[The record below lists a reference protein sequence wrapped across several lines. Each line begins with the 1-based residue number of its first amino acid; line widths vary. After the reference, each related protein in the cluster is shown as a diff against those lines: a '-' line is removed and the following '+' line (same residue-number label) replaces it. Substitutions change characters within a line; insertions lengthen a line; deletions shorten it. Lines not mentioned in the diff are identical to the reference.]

1 MKMCP
6 PPVLIKNLALLGFS
20 GSVVLATNPAQ
31 ALNLINNG
39 SFENS
44 SLGSGFNFVTLS
56 AGSTAINDWTVT
68 SGSIDYINQEW
79 QASDGGFSLDLS
91 GKVNDAGSIAQT
103 FATTL
108 GNQYLVSFDLA
119 GNLDPSPRV
128 KTLRLSAG
136 GSSQDFTFDVT
147 GKTVTDMGWSS
158 QNFSFVASGNST
170 TLSFTSLN
178 NSGAGPALDNI
189 VVTAVPWETDA
200 LPVVGST
207 ILFGFGVWRK
217 SKPSQKRDKDL

>member
-1 MKMCP
+1 MKTFP
-6 PPVLIKNLALLGFS
+6 ITLFQSVALTGFS
-20 GSVVLATNPAQ
+20 ASVLLATTPAQ
-31 ALNLINNG
+31 AINLINNG

-68 SGSIDYINQEW
+68 NGSIDYINQEW

-91 GKVNDAGSIAQT
+91 GSVGDAGSIAQT

-147 GKTVTDMGWSS
+147 GKTPVNMGWSP
-158 QNFSFVASGNST
+158 QNFNFVASGNST

-178 NSGAGPALDNI
+178 NSGAGPALDNV

-200 LPVVGST
+200 LSVVGST
-207 ILFGFGVWRK
+207 VLFGFGLWCK
-217 SKPSQKRDKDL
+217 NKLSQKRSKDL

>member
-1 MKMCP
+1 MS

-20 GSVVLATNPAQ
+20 ASVVLATNPAQ
-31 ALNLINNG
+31 AVNLINNG

-44 SLGSGFNFVTLS
+44 SLGSGFGYLPLY

-68 SGSIDYINQEW
+68 SATIDYIYGQW
-79 QASDGGFSLDLS
+79 QASNGNFSLDLS
-91 GKVNDAGSIAQT
+91 GNGGPAGAGIIAQT
-103 FATTL
+103 FATTQ
-108 GNQYLVSFDLA
+108 GNQYLVGFDLA
-119 GNLDPSPRV
+119 GNPEGGPTV
-128 KTLRLSAG
+128 KTLRVSAG
-136 GSSQDFTFDVT
+136 GSSQDFTFDIT
-147 GKTVTDMGWSS
+147 GKTTTNMGWSP
-158 QNFSFVASGNST
+158 QTFSFVASSTST
-170 TLSFTSLN
+170 TLSFASLDS
-178 NSGAGPALDNI
+178 SGTGPTLDNV